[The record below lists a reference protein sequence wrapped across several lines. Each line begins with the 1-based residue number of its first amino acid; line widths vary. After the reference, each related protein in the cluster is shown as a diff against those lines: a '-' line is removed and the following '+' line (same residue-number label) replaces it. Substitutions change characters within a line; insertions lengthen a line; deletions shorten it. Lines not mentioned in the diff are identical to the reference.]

1 VATTKKQT
9 VPFIVS
15 GAGTGVLQQ
24 ITVGG
29 DGTAH
34 RFATDTVP
42 PFGGQDSEPS
52 PLSLTLGAL
61 TGCNQITAQIVAK
74 ELGVTLGR
82 FTFDVVGDFDPSVMA
97 GGAEGDANFDAV
109 HVKATVESD
118 ADEATFERLR
128 SETERRCPVTQLFVR
143 SGLEFDSEWTA
154 APLAG

>member
-1 VATTKKQT
+1 MATTKKQT
-9 VPFIVS
+9 VPFAVS
-15 GAGTGVLQQ
+15 GEGTGVLQE

-29 DGTAH
+29 DGTSH

-42 PFGGQDSEPS
+42 PFGGQDSQPS

-82 FTFDVVGDFDPSVMA
+82 FTFDAVGDFDPSVMA

-109 HVKATVESD
+109 RVTATIETD
-118 ADEATFERLR
+118 ADAATFERLKA
-128 SETERRCPVTQLFVR
+128 ETERRCPVTQLFVR
-143 SGLEFDSEWTA
+143 SGLEFSADWTS

>member
-1 VATTKKQT
+1 MATTKKQT
-9 VPFIVS
+9 VPFVVS
-15 GAGTGVLQQ
+15 GEGTGVLQE

-29 DGTAH
+29 DGTPH

-42 PFGGQDSEPS
+42 PFGGQDSQPS

-74 ELGVTLGR
+74 ELGVALGR

-109 HVKATVESD
+109 RVSATIETD
-118 ADEATFERLR
+118 ADASTFERLKA
-128 SETERRCPVTQLFVR
+128 ETERRCPVTQLFVR
-143 SGLEFDSEWTA
+143 SGLEFSAEWTA
-154 APLAG
+154 APLQG